1 VKRKADVRI
10 HSQGTVCAQAAHN
23 SKSSPNERL
32 NWKKGGKIGERYIR
46 GPEGKQKARVER
58 EVECLKIVAPLLSE
72 ESEREAVPEESK
84 PEAKAPVK
92 RKMWP

>member
-1 VKRKADVRI
+1 MKEVYEVLREK
-10 HSQGTVCAQAAHN
+10 
-23 SKSSPNERL
+23 EL
-32 NWKKGGKIGERYIR
+32 
-46 GPEGKQKARVER
+46 QKARVER